1 MKKKSIILVLII
13 IFLLC
18 FLGINNKNNKEEP
31 IINTNKLIGTIISI
45 SNNKIT
51 IQDKNNI
58 IYSFN
63 KDFPKSTIG
72 TKVEITY
79 DGKLNKNQEN
89 QNINIKEINIVPIT
103 KNEDNIPNEWL
114 DDGILSKYYSKAYNK
129 IKNMTIEEKIG
140 QLLLVRYPND
150 NQIEIAINNNLG
162 GYIFF
167 EKDFINKTENEVKE
181 MINSIQEKAKIPL
194 LTAVDE
200 EGGRVV
206 RISSNKNL
214 VSERF
219 KSSRVLYLTG
229 GFELIKEDTINKSNI
244 LSNLGINVN
253 LAPVV
258 DISTNENDYMYYRT
272 IGEDA
277 KTTSEY
283 AKTVINASKKGN
295 VSYVLKHFPGYGN
308 NVDTHNNTAID
319 NRSYESI
326 LNNDLKPF
334 KSGINANAEA
344 VLVSHNIVTS
354 IDNKN
359 IASLSPG
366 IHNLLRNEL
375 NFTGIIIT
383 DDLYMDAAS
392 KIENAS
398 LKAILSGNDLIITT
412 NYEKSIN
419 EIKKALDNNE
429 IDESLINKLAL
440 RNIAWKYY
448 KGLIK

>member
-79 DGKLNKNQEN
+79 EGKLNKNQEK

-114 DDGILSKYYSKAYNK
+114 DEGILSKYYSKAYNK

-277 KTTSEY
+277 KITSKY

-344 VLVSHNIVTS
+344 ILVSHNIVTS

-359 IASLSPG
+359 IASLSPS

>member
-79 DGKLNKNQEN
+79 DGILNKNQEN

-277 KTTSEY
+277 KITSKY

-344 VLVSHNIVTS
+344 ILVSHNIVTS

-359 IASLSPG
+359 IASLSPS

>member
-79 DGKLNKNQEN
+79 EGKLNKNQEK

-277 KTTSEY
+277 KITSKY

-344 VLVSHNIVTS
+344 ILVSHNIVTS

-359 IASLSPG
+359 IASLSPS

-392 KIENAS
+392 KIENTS

-412 NYEKSIN
+412 NYENSIN

>member
-277 KTTSEY
+277 KITSKY

-344 VLVSHNIVTS
+344 ILVSHNIVIS

-359 IASLSPG
+359 IASLSPS

-375 NFTGIIIT
+375 DFTGIIIT

-392 KIENAS
+392 KIENVS

-412 NYEKSIN
+412 NYENSIN

-429 IDESLINKLAL
+429 INESLINKLAL

>member
-114 DDGILSKYYSKAYNK
+114 DEEILSKYYSKAYNK

-150 NQIEIAINNNLG
+150 NQIETAINNNLG

-277 KTTSEY
+277 KTTSKY

-344 VLVSHNIVTS
+344 ILVSHNIVTS

-359 IASLSPG
+359 IASLSPS

-392 KIENAS
+392 KIENTS

-412 NYEKSIN
+412 NYENSIN

>member
-277 KTTSEY
+277 KITSKY

-359 IASLSPG
+359 IASLSPS

>member
-277 KTTSEY
+277 KITSKY

-344 VLVSHNIVTS
+344 ILVSHNIVTS

-359 IASLSPG
+359 IASLSPS

-375 NFTGIIIT
+375 DFTGIIIT

-392 KIENAS
+392 KIENVS

-412 NYEKSIN
+412 NYENSIN

-429 IDESLINKLAL
+429 INESLINKLAL

>member
-79 DGKLNKNQEN
+79 EGKLNKNQEK

-277 KTTSEY
+277 KITSKY

-344 VLVSHNIVTS
+344 ILVSHNIVTS

-359 IASLSPG
+359 IASLSPS

-375 NFTGIIIT
+375 DFTGIIIT

-392 KIENAS
+392 KIENVS

-412 NYEKSIN
+412 NYENSIN

>member
-114 DDGILSKYYSKAYNK
+114 DEGILSKYYSKAYNK

-150 NQIEIAINNNLG
+150 NQIETAINNNLG

-277 KTTSEY
+277 KTTSKY

-344 VLVSHNIVTS
+344 ILVSHNIVTS

-359 IASLSPG
+359 IASLSPS

-392 KIENAS
+392 KIENTS

-412 NYEKSIN
+412 NYENSIN

>member
-277 KTTSEY
+277 KTASEY

-344 VLVSHNIVTS
+344 ILVSHNIVTS

-359 IASLSPG
+359 IASLSPS

-412 NYEKSIN
+412 NYENSIN

>member
-79 DGKLNKNQEN
+79 EGKLNKNQEN

-114 DDGILSKYYSKAYNK
+114 DEGILSKYYSKAYNK

-277 KTTSEY
+277 KITSKY

-344 VLVSHNIVTS
+344 ILVSHNIVTS

-359 IASLSPG
+359 IASLSPS

-412 NYEKSIN
+412 NYENSIN

>member
-181 MINSIQEKAKIPL
+181 MINNIQEKAKIPL

>member
-359 IASLSPG
+359 IASLSPS

-392 KIENAS
+392 KIENTS

-412 NYEKSIN
+412 NYENSIN

>member
-277 KTTSEY
+277 KITSEY

-359 IASLSPG
+359 IASLSPS

>member
-79 DGKLNKNQEN
+79 DGKINKNQEN

-114 DDGILSKYYSKAYNK
+114 DEGILSKYYSKAYNK

-150 NQIEIAINNNLG
+150 NQIETAINNNLG

-277 KTTSEY
+277 KTTSKY

-344 VLVSHNIVTS
+344 ILVSHNIVTS

-359 IASLSPG
+359 IASLSPS

-392 KIENAS
+392 KIENTS

-412 NYEKSIN
+412 NYENSIN